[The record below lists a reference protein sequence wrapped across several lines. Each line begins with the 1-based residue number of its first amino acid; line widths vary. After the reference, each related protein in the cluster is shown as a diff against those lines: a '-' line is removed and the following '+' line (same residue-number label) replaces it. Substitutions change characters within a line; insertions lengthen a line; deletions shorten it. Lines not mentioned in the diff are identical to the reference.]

1 MSEPLPCRRIAHV
14 DTGHGM
20 RGGQVQLL
28 MLARGLGARGH
39 RQWIV
44 CPEGSAVERR
54 ASAEG
59 FPVFAL
65 PRYDLGHAYGML
77 ELRGK
82 ICQEGIEILHAHDGR
97 GQTLAWLASV
107 GLAVRRVASRRVTF
121 QPRRSLD
128 SRWKYGHSC
137 QEVIAVSNYVRNL
150 IVRSGVPEGR
160 VAVIPDGCEIP
171 AALRE
176 RGERDRVRETW
187 GVAPETFAVGQVGAF
202 TPEKGQDITLEAAQL
217 LRATHPRISW
227 HLAGERSGAYARQVE
242 AQARAIGESVR
253 LLGYVESLADFC
265 AYLDLFILP
274 SKAEG
279 LGSSAL
285 LAMAHGLP
293 VVASRVGGVPE
304 IVEDGKT
311 GWLVEPG
318 SPSALAEAVSRAASD
333 PERLSQMGL
342 AAREKA
348 KSYSSDI
355 MVERTESLYDR
366 LFRAGG
372 IPV

>member
-1 MSEPLPCRRIAHV
+1 MSEPRRIAHL
-14 DTGHGM
+14 DTGREL

-28 MLARGLGARGH
+28 MLARGLRARGH

-44 CPEGSAVERR
+44 CPEGSTVERR
-54 ASAEG
+54 APAEG
-59 FPVFAL
+59 FSVFAL
-65 PRYDLGHAYGML
+65 PAYDLGHTYGIL

-82 ICQEGIEILHAHDGR
+82 IRQEGIEILHAHDGR

-107 GLAVRRVASRRVTF
+107 GLPVLRVASRRVTF

-128 SRWKYGHSC
+128 SRWKYGHTC
-137 QEVIAVSNYVRNL
+137 HAVIAVSNYVKNL
-150 IVRSGVPEGR
+150 IVTSGVRNGQI
-160 VAVIPDGCEIP
+160 VVIPDGCEIP
-171 AALRE
+171 AALPESAE
-176 RGERDRVRETW
+176 RARVRQAW
-187 GVAPETFAVGQVGAF
+187 GVPPDTFVVGQVGAF
-202 TPEKGQDITLEAAQL
+202 TPEKGQDITVEAAL
-217 LRATHPRISW
+217 FVRETHPRICW
-227 HLAGERSGAYARQVE
+227 LLAGERNGAFARQVE
-242 AQARAIGESVR
+242 ARARAAKDSVR

-265 AYLDLFILP
+265 AGLDLFILP

-285 LAMAHGLP
+285 VAMAHGLA

-318 SPSALAEAVSRAASD
+318 SPAALAEAVARAASE
-333 PERLSQMGL
+333 PERLGQMGL
-342 AAREKA
+342 AGREKA

-372 IPV
+372 IPA